1 MSFTKIAALL
11 AVAAA
16 STQLVSAEVGQY
28 EIVEFDAILADV
40 KANLEQYMSL
50 AMNNPDFTL
59 PSGVLD
65 VYQHMTTATDDSYTS
80 YFTEMDFA
88 QITTAMVQVPWYS
101 SRLEP
106 EIIAALQSAGISVI
120 LKFLNRMGEALRR
133 STRIATSKRMLE
145 EEESKLAPISTPEV
159 PKKKIKTGPKHNA
172 KQAVVKEANRSSDV
186 NELEIGDPI
195 PDLSLLNEDNDS
207 ISLKKITENN
217 RVVVFFVY
225 PRASTP
231 GCTRQA
237 CGFRDNY
244 QELKKYAAVF
254 GLSADSVTSQKKF
267 QSKQNLPY
275 HLLSDSKR
283 EFIGLLG
290 AKKTP
295 LSGSIRSHFIFVDGK
310 LKFKRVKIS
319 PEVSVNDAKK
329 EVLEVAEKFK
339 EE

>member
-88 QITTAMVQVPWYS
+88 QITTAMVQV
-101 SRLEP
+101 
-106 EIIAALQSAGISVI
+106 I

-172 KQAVVKEANRSSDV
+172 NQAVVKEANRSSDV
-186 NELEIGDPI
+186 NELDIGDPI

-207 ISLKKITENN
+207 ISLKKITKNN

-225 PRASTP
+225 PRANTP

-275 HLLSDSKR
+275 HLLSDPKR

>member
-106 EIIAALQSAGISVI
+106 EIIAALQSAGISVTS
-120 LKFLNRMGEALRR
+120 LGQSVSESGSESATASSAASTSASESSSAASSSASESSSAASSSASESSSAASSSASESSSAASSSASEAAKSSSSAKASGSSAASSAASSASSKASSAASSSAKASSSAEK
-133 STRIATSKRMLE
+133 STNSSSSATSKNAGAAMDMGFFSAGVGAAIAGAAAML
-145 EEESKLAPISTPEV
+145 L
-159 PKKKIKTGPKHNA
+159 
-172 KQAVVKEANRSSDV
+172 
-186 NELEIGDPI
+186 
-195 PDLSLLNEDNDS
+195 
-207 ISLKKITENN
+207 
-217 RVVVFFVY
+217 
-225 PRASTP
+225 
-231 GCTRQA
+231 
-237 CGFRDNY
+237 
-244 QELKKYAAVF
+244 
-254 GLSADSVTSQKKF
+254 
-267 QSKQNLPY
+267 
-275 HLLSDSKR
+275 
-283 EFIGLLG
+283 
-290 AKKTP
+290 
-295 LSGSIRSHFIFVDGK
+295 
-310 LKFKRVKIS
+310 
-319 PEVSVNDAKK
+319 
-329 EVLEVAEKFK
+329 
-339 EE
+339 

>member
-106 EIIAALQSAGISVI
+106 EIIAALQSAGISV
-120 LKFLNRMGEALRR
+120 
-133 STRIATSKRMLE
+133 TSL
-145 EEESKLAPISTPEV
+145 
-159 PKKKIKTGPKHNA
+159 G
-172 KQAVVKEANRSSDV
+172 Q
-186 NELEIGDPI
+186 
-195 PDLSLLNEDNDS
+195 
-207 ISLKKITENN
+207 
-217 RVVVFFVY
+217 
-225 PRASTP
+225 
-231 GCTRQA
+231 
-237 CGFRDNY
+237 
-244 QELKKYAAVF
+244 
-254 GLSADSVTSQKKF
+254 SVS
-267 QSKQNLPY
+267 
-275 HLLSDSKR
+275 
-283 EFIGLLG
+283 E
-290 AKKTP
+290 
-295 LSGSIRSHFIFVDGK
+295 SGSESATA
-310 LKFKRVKIS
+310 S
-319 PEVSVNDAKK
+319 
-329 EVLEVAEKFK
+329 
-339 EE
+339 

>member
-106 EIIAALQSAGISVI
+106 EIIAALQSAGISVTS
-120 LKFLNRMGEALRR
+120 LGQSVSESGSESATASSDASSASESSSAASSSASESSSAASSSASESSSAASSSASEASSAASLFASKSSKSSAASLLVAASSAASSASSKASSAASSSAKASSSAEK
-133 STRIATSKRMLE
+133 STNSSSSATSKNAGAAMDMGFFSAGVGAAIAGAAAML
-145 EEESKLAPISTPEV
+145 L
-159 PKKKIKTGPKHNA
+159 
-172 KQAVVKEANRSSDV
+172 
-186 NELEIGDPI
+186 
-195 PDLSLLNEDNDS
+195 
-207 ISLKKITENN
+207 
-217 RVVVFFVY
+217 
-225 PRASTP
+225 
-231 GCTRQA
+231 
-237 CGFRDNY
+237 
-244 QELKKYAAVF
+244 
-254 GLSADSVTSQKKF
+254 
-267 QSKQNLPY
+267 
-275 HLLSDSKR
+275 
-283 EFIGLLG
+283 
-290 AKKTP
+290 
-295 LSGSIRSHFIFVDGK
+295 
-310 LKFKRVKIS
+310 
-319 PEVSVNDAKK
+319 
-329 EVLEVAEKFK
+329 
-339 EE
+339 

>member
-106 EIIAALQSAGISVI
+106 EIIAALRSAGISITSLGQSVSES
-120 LKFLNRMGEALRR
+120 GSESATASSDASSASESSSAASSSASESSSAASSSASEAAKSSSSAKASSAASSSAKASSSAEK
-133 STRIATSKRMLE
+133 STNSSSSATSKNAGAAMDMGFFSAGVGAAIAGAAAML
-145 EEESKLAPISTPEV
+145 L
-159 PKKKIKTGPKHNA
+159 
-172 KQAVVKEANRSSDV
+172 
-186 NELEIGDPI
+186 
-195 PDLSLLNEDNDS
+195 
-207 ISLKKITENN
+207 
-217 RVVVFFVY
+217 
-225 PRASTP
+225 
-231 GCTRQA
+231 
-237 CGFRDNY
+237 
-244 QELKKYAAVF
+244 
-254 GLSADSVTSQKKF
+254 
-267 QSKQNLPY
+267 
-275 HLLSDSKR
+275 
-283 EFIGLLG
+283 
-290 AKKTP
+290 
-295 LSGSIRSHFIFVDGK
+295 
-310 LKFKRVKIS
+310 
-319 PEVSVNDAKK
+319 
-329 EVLEVAEKFK
+329 
-339 EE
+339 

>member
-106 EIIAALQSAGISVI
+106 EIIAALQSAGISVTS
-120 LKFLNRMGEALRR
+120 LGQSVSESGSESATASSDASSASESSSAASSSASESSSAASSSASESSSAASSSASEAAK
-133 STRIATSKRMLE
+133 SSSSAKSSVSSAASSAASSASAKASSAASSSAKASSSATSKNAGAAMDMGFFSAGVGAAIAGAAAML
-145 EEESKLAPISTPEV
+145 L
-159 PKKKIKTGPKHNA
+159 
-172 KQAVVKEANRSSDV
+172 
-186 NELEIGDPI
+186 
-195 PDLSLLNEDNDS
+195 
-207 ISLKKITENN
+207 
-217 RVVVFFVY
+217 
-225 PRASTP
+225 
-231 GCTRQA
+231 
-237 CGFRDNY
+237 
-244 QELKKYAAVF
+244 
-254 GLSADSVTSQKKF
+254 
-267 QSKQNLPY
+267 
-275 HLLSDSKR
+275 
-283 EFIGLLG
+283 
-290 AKKTP
+290 
-295 LSGSIRSHFIFVDGK
+295 
-310 LKFKRVKIS
+310 
-319 PEVSVNDAKK
+319 
-329 EVLEVAEKFK
+329 
-339 EE
+339 

>member
-106 EIIAALQSAGISVI
+106 EIIAALQSAGISVTS
-120 LKFLNRMGEALRR
+120 LGQSVSESGSESATASSAASSSASESSSAASSSASESSSAASSSASESSSAASSSASESSSAASSSASEAAKSSSSAKASGSSAASSAASSASSKASSAASSSAKASSSAEK
-133 STRIATSKRMLE
+133 STNSSSSATSKNAGAAMDMGFFSAGVGAAIAGAAAML
-145 EEESKLAPISTPEV
+145 L
-159 PKKKIKTGPKHNA
+159 
-172 KQAVVKEANRSSDV
+172 
-186 NELEIGDPI
+186 
-195 PDLSLLNEDNDS
+195 
-207 ISLKKITENN
+207 
-217 RVVVFFVY
+217 
-225 PRASTP
+225 
-231 GCTRQA
+231 
-237 CGFRDNY
+237 
-244 QELKKYAAVF
+244 
-254 GLSADSVTSQKKF
+254 
-267 QSKQNLPY
+267 
-275 HLLSDSKR
+275 
-283 EFIGLLG
+283 
-290 AKKTP
+290 
-295 LSGSIRSHFIFVDGK
+295 
-310 LKFKRVKIS
+310 
-319 PEVSVNDAKK
+319 
-329 EVLEVAEKFK
+329 
-339 EE
+339 

>member
-88 QITTAMVQVPWYS
+88 QITTAMVQ
-101 SRLEP
+101 
-106 EIIAALQSAGISVI
+106 VI

>member
-106 EIIAALQSAGISVI
+106 EIIAALRSAGISITSLGQSVSES
-120 LKFLNRMGEALRR
+120 GSESATASSDASSASESSSAASSSASESSSAASSSASESSSAASSSASESSSAASSSASEAAKSSSSAKSSGSSAASSAASSASSKASSAASSSAKASSSAEK
-133 STRIATSKRMLE
+133 STNSSSSATSKNAGAAMDMGFFSAGVGAAIAGAAAML
-145 EEESKLAPISTPEV
+145 L
-159 PKKKIKTGPKHNA
+159 
-172 KQAVVKEANRSSDV
+172 
-186 NELEIGDPI
+186 
-195 PDLSLLNEDNDS
+195 
-207 ISLKKITENN
+207 
-217 RVVVFFVY
+217 
-225 PRASTP
+225 
-231 GCTRQA
+231 
-237 CGFRDNY
+237 
-244 QELKKYAAVF
+244 
-254 GLSADSVTSQKKF
+254 
-267 QSKQNLPY
+267 
-275 HLLSDSKR
+275 
-283 EFIGLLG
+283 
-290 AKKTP
+290 
-295 LSGSIRSHFIFVDGK
+295 
-310 LKFKRVKIS
+310 
-319 PEVSVNDAKK
+319 
-329 EVLEVAEKFK
+329 
-339 EE
+339 

>member
-106 EIIAALQSAGISVI
+106 EIIAALQSAGISITSLGQSVSES
-120 LKFLNRMGEALRR
+120 GSESATASSDASSASESSSAASSSASESSSAASSSASEAAKSSSSAKSSGSSAASSASSKASSAASSASSKASSSAASSSAKASSSAEK
-133 STRIATSKRMLE
+133 STNSSSSATSKNAGAAMDMGFFSAGVGAAIAGAAAML
-145 EEESKLAPISTPEV
+145 L
-159 PKKKIKTGPKHNA
+159 
-172 KQAVVKEANRSSDV
+172 
-186 NELEIGDPI
+186 
-195 PDLSLLNEDNDS
+195 
-207 ISLKKITENN
+207 
-217 RVVVFFVY
+217 
-225 PRASTP
+225 
-231 GCTRQA
+231 
-237 CGFRDNY
+237 
-244 QELKKYAAVF
+244 
-254 GLSADSVTSQKKF
+254 
-267 QSKQNLPY
+267 
-275 HLLSDSKR
+275 
-283 EFIGLLG
+283 
-290 AKKTP
+290 
-295 LSGSIRSHFIFVDGK
+295 
-310 LKFKRVKIS
+310 
-319 PEVSVNDAKK
+319 
-329 EVLEVAEKFK
+329 
-339 EE
+339 

>member
-1 MSFTKIAALL
+1 
-11 AVAAA
+11 
-16 STQLVSAEVGQY
+16 
-28 EIVEFDAILADV
+28 
-40 KANLEQYMSL
+40 
-50 AMNNPDFTL
+50 
-59 PSGVLD
+59 
-65 VYQHMTTATDDSYTS
+65 
-80 YFTEMDFA
+80 
-88 QITTAMVQVPWYS
+88 
-101 SRLEP
+101 
-106 EIIAALQSAGISVI
+106 
-120 LKFLNRMGEALRR
+120 MGEALRR
-133 STRIATSKRMLE
+133 SARIANIQKNVGRGR
-145 EEESKLAPISTPEV
+145 V
-159 PKKKIKTGPKHNA
+159 QTGPLFRHRKCLRRKSRQVLKHNA

-275 HLLSDSKR
+275 HLLSDPKR

-290 AKKTP
+290 AKKRHF
-295 LSGSIRSHFIFVDGK
+295 LVLLDRISFLLMGS
-310 LKFKRVKIS
+310 
-319 PEVSVNDAKK
+319 
-329 EVLEVAEKFK
+329 
-339 EE
+339 

>member
-106 EIIAALQSAGISVI
+106 EIIAALQSAGISVTS
-120 LKFLNRMGEALRR
+120 LGQSVSESGSESATASSAASSSASESSSAASSSASESSSAASSSASEAAKSSSSAKASGSSAASSAASSASSKASSAASSSAKASSSAEK
-133 STRIATSKRMLE
+133 STNSSSSATSKNAGAAMDMGFFSAGVGAAIAGAAAML
-145 EEESKLAPISTPEV
+145 L
-159 PKKKIKTGPKHNA
+159 
-172 KQAVVKEANRSSDV
+172 
-186 NELEIGDPI
+186 
-195 PDLSLLNEDNDS
+195 
-207 ISLKKITENN
+207 
-217 RVVVFFVY
+217 
-225 PRASTP
+225 
-231 GCTRQA
+231 
-237 CGFRDNY
+237 
-244 QELKKYAAVF
+244 
-254 GLSADSVTSQKKF
+254 
-267 QSKQNLPY
+267 
-275 HLLSDSKR
+275 
-283 EFIGLLG
+283 
-290 AKKTP
+290 
-295 LSGSIRSHFIFVDGK
+295 
-310 LKFKRVKIS
+310 
-319 PEVSVNDAKK
+319 
-329 EVLEVAEKFK
+329 
-339 EE
+339 

>member
-88 QITTAMVQVPWYS
+88 QITTAM
-101 SRLEP
+101 
-106 EIIAALQSAGISVI
+106 VI

>member
-88 QITTAMVQVPWYS
+88 QITTAMVQV
-101 SRLEP
+101 
-106 EIIAALQSAGISVI
+106 I
-120 LKFLNRMGEALRR
+120 LKFLSRMGEALRR
-133 STRIATSKRMLE
+133 SARIATSKRMLE

-275 HLLSDSKR
+275 HLLSDPKR

>member
-106 EIIAALQSAGISVI
+106 EIIAALQSAGISVTS
-120 LKFLNRMGEALRR
+120 LGQSVSESGSESATASSAASSSASESSSAASSSASESSSAASSSASESSSAASSSASEAAKSSSSAKASGSSAASSAASSASSKASSAASSSAKASSSAEK
-133 STRIATSKRMLE
+133 STNSSSSATSKNAGAAMDMGFFSAGVGAAIAGAAAML
-145 EEESKLAPISTPEV
+145 L
-159 PKKKIKTGPKHNA
+159 
-172 KQAVVKEANRSSDV
+172 
-186 NELEIGDPI
+186 
-195 PDLSLLNEDNDS
+195 
-207 ISLKKITENN
+207 
-217 RVVVFFVY
+217 
-225 PRASTP
+225 
-231 GCTRQA
+231 
-237 CGFRDNY
+237 
-244 QELKKYAAVF
+244 
-254 GLSADSVTSQKKF
+254 
-267 QSKQNLPY
+267 
-275 HLLSDSKR
+275 
-283 EFIGLLG
+283 
-290 AKKTP
+290 
-295 LSGSIRSHFIFVDGK
+295 
-310 LKFKRVKIS
+310 
-319 PEVSVNDAKK
+319 
-329 EVLEVAEKFK
+329 
-339 EE
+339 